1 MRKNIS
7 SDAKWE
13 NVVGYS
19 RAVRIDNIIEIS
31 GTVASDGDNVV
42 GKDNEYQQT
51 KYILQKFENILKQA
65 GANLS
70 DVIRTRIYVK
80 NISRWEEVAKAHQ
93 EIFGNIK
100 PATSMV
106 EVSNLISPEY
116 LVEIEATAI
125 IKKH

>member
-7 SDAKWE
+7 SGAKWE

-42 GKDNEYQQT
+42 GKDDEYQQT

-65 GANLS
+65 DSNLS
-70 DVIRTRIYVK
+70 DIVRTRIYVK

-125 IKKH
+125 IEKQ

>member
-7 SDAKWE
+7 SGAKWE

-125 IKKH
+125 IEKQ

>member
-65 GANLS
+65 DSNLS
-70 DVIRTRIYVK
+70 DIVRTRIYVK

-125 IKKH
+125 IEKQ

>member
-31 GTVASDGDNVV
+31 GTVAYDGNNVV

-65 GANLS
+65 DSNLS
-70 DVIRTRIYVK
+70 DIVRTRIYVK

-93 EIFGNIK
+93 EIFESIK

-125 IKKH
+125 IEKH

>member
-7 SDAKWE
+7 SGAKWE

-65 GANLS
+65 DSNLS
-70 DVIRTRIYVK
+70 DIVRTRIYVK

-125 IKKH
+125 IEKQ

>member
-7 SDAKWE
+7 SGAKWE

-19 RAVRIDNIIEIS
+19 RAVGIDNIIEIS

-80 NISRWEEVAKAHQ
+80 NISGWEEVAKAHQ

-125 IKKH
+125 IEKQ

>member
-51 KYILQKFENILKQA
+51 KFILQKFENILKQA

>member
-7 SDAKWE
+7 SGAKWE

-42 GKDNEYQQT
+42 GKDDEYQQA
-51 KYILQKFENILKQA
+51 KFILQKFENILKQA

-125 IKKH
+125 IEKQ

>member
-42 GKDNEYQQT
+42 GKDDEYQQT

-65 GANLS
+65 DSNLS
-70 DVIRTRIYVK
+70 DIVRTRIYVK

-125 IKKH
+125 IEKQ